1 MKSATVNGESVMDD
15 LTFGY
20 ANPKAMYDAEKSAYV
35 EDDLDILYNG
45 KVVATAKVYI
55 GVKGD
60 TDLSGEVDST
70 DMFYSCYYVA
80 RLGAGYKDS
89 KLLDNTTYANNAEL
103 ERLSFF
109 LTDIDT
115 ESKAGEN
122 NDATGNIDSTDIFYQ
137 TYYVALMGAGYKD
150 TTTWDNPVC
159 PDLKN
164 LKGSMWAE

>member
-80 RLGAGYKDS
+80 RLGAGYKTS
-89 KLLDNTTYANNAEL
+89 KLLDNTKYTNNANL
-103 ERLSFF
+103 EKLSFF

-137 TYYVALMGAGYKD
+137 SYYVALMGAGYKD

-164 LKGSMWAE
+164 LKGSMWAK

>member
-15 LTFGY
+15 LTFG
-20 ANPKAMYDAEKSAYV
+20 AESPKALFDSEGKAYV
-35 EDDLDILYNG
+35 DTDLDILYKG
-45 KVVATAKVYI
+45 EKVATAKVYI

-60 TDLSGEVDST
+60 TDLSGKVEAT
-70 DMFYSCYYVA
+70 DMYYSSYYIA
-80 RLGAGYKDS
+80 RQGAGIKDA
-89 KLLDNTTYANNAEL
+89 KLLDGTEHAQDENL
-103 ERLSFF
+103 EKLSFF

-122 NDATGNIDSTDIFYQ
+122 SADGKLEATDIFYQ
-137 TYYVALMGAGYKD
+137 AYYVALVGAGHKS
-150 TTTWDNPVC
+150 TTWDNPVC